1 MNPFRLSLLLFAV
14 LALPLAA
21 APLSLLCATC
31 AQAPRAGP
39 AGRLVE
45 YDLYI
50 EEGRFSPA
58 GKSVRALTV
67 NGGIPGPTLRFREG
81 DTARIRVHNRLK
93 DEETSTHW
101 HGLLLPNEQDGVPHV
116 TTPPI
121 RPGTTH
127 TFEFQLRHSGT
138 YWYHSHT
145 HFQEQSG
152 VYGSIVVLP
161 RAGEPVRTDRDHVVV
176 LSDWTNEDPHEVQRL
191 LMRGS
196 DYFGL
201 KRRNAQ
207 SVAGALRQ
215 GALREYFE
223 REWTRMNPMDV
234 SDVGYD
240 AFLINGQRRT
250 RLEGRPG
257 EKIRL
262 RLINASAST
271 YFHVQFSG
279 GPMTIVAADGPPVEP
294 VQVDRLFIAIAETY
308 DVVVTLP
315 ASGQW
320 ELRATAQDGSGHA
333 SALLGEGPSHPAS
346 DPPRPNLY
354 TMDEMLNLALEEQED
369 DPRASLNLPRPGSPY
384 RLLRAVHD
392 TTLPAKAP
400 VRTLR
405 MSLTGDMN
413 RYVWSFDG
421 KTVAQEPYVPLK
433 HGEVV
438 RLELVNDTMMHHP
451 IHLHG
456 HFFRVLN
463 GQGARSPLKHTV
475 DVPPM
480 SRRVIEFEANE
491 HKDWMFH
498 CHILY
503 HMMSGMARVFS
514 YDRPAATLAADTA
527 AAGHAGPAEKA
538 HGLGHAAGLGEHAH
552 DPWYF
557 WGAASLQ
564 SHLSEGQLTLMNA
577 RNDFLLGWE
586 VGWQGV
592 DRTEYE
598 VDALYQRYFNPNF
611 QAFAGARLTNDPDAD
626 DRAVLGFNYRLPMLV
641 WAGLSLDSEGDAR
654 LTLAKRLQLTARLGL
669 FGRVEYDTNTE
680 WEWSVGAD
688 YTLSKPVSLVTQYHS
703 EYGFGAGVLIR
714 F

>member
-1 MNPFRLSLLLFAV
+1 MHIPSIFLGLTAV
-14 LALPLAA
+14 LLMLHAAHASSLPF
-21 APLSLLCATC
+21 LCATC
-31 AQAPRAGP
+31 TVVPPKG
-39 AGRLVE
+39 GRLVE

-50 EEGRFSPA
+50 DESTFSPA
-58 GKSVRALTV
+58 GKMVRALTI
-67 NGGIPGPTLRFREG
+67 NGGIPGPTLHFREG

-93 DEETSTHW
+93 NEETSTHW

-121 RPGTTH
+121 PPGGTH
-127 TFEFQLRHSGT
+127 TFQFSLRHSGT

-152 VYGSIVVLP
+152 IYGSIVVQP
-161 RAGEPVRTDRDHVVV
+161 RGGEPIETQRDHVVV
-176 LSDWTNEDPHEVQRL
+176 LSDWTNEDPHEVQRM

-196 DYFGL
+196 DYFGI

-207 SVAGALRQ
+207 SLVGAMRRGALKDYV
-215 GALREYFE
+215 G
-223 REWTRMNPMDV
+223 REWSRMNPMDI

-240 AFLINGQRRT
+240 AFLINGKRQT
-250 RLEGRPG
+250 TLEGKPG

-262 RLINASAST
+262 RLINASGST
-271 YFHVQFSG
+271 YFYVRFSG
-279 GPMTIVAADGPPVEP
+279 GPMTLVAADGPPVQP
-294 VQVDRLFIAIAETY
+294 VEVDRLFIAIAETY
-308 DVVVTLP
+308 DVLVTLP
-315 ASGQW
+315 SSGRW

-333 SALLGEGPSHPAS
+333 SAFLGEGSLHPAD

-354 TMDEMLNLALEEQED
+354 AMDEMLNLALEEQSD

-384 RLLRAVHD
+384 RLLRATHD
-392 TTLPAKAP
+392 TNPPTNAP
-400 VRTLR
+400 IRTLR
-405 MSLTGDMN
+405 MRLTGDMN

-421 KTVAQEPYVPLK
+421 KTMAQDPYVSLR

-463 GQGARSPLKHTV
+463 GQGNRSPLKHTV

-480 SRRVIEFEANE
+480 SRRVLEFEANE

-503 HMMSGMARVFS
+503 HMMSGMARVFR
-514 YDRPAATLAADTA
+514 YDEPSPSAHQGDHLPAS
-527 AAGHAGPAEKA
+527 G
-538 HGLGHAAGLGEHAH
+538 HGLGHAANLGEHAH

-564 SHLSEGQLTLMNA
+564 SHMSEGQLTLMNA
-577 RNDFLLGWE
+577 RNDFLLNWEIGWE
-586 VGWQGV
+586 GV
-592 DRTEYE
+592 RKAEYE
-598 VDALYQRYFNPNF
+598 VEALYQRYFNANF
-611 QAFAGARLTNDPDAD
+611 QAFTGARFSHDPDVEN
-626 DRAVLGFNYRLPMLV
+626 RAVLGFNYRLPLLF
-641 WAGLSLDSEGDAR
+641 WATASVDHEGDAR
-654 LTLAKRLQLTARLGL
+654 LALSKRFQITSRLGV
-669 FGRVEYDTNTE
+669 FSRAEYDTRTE
-680 WEWSVGAD
+680 WEWSVGSD
-688 YTLSKPVSLVTQYHS
+688 FTIHKNLSLVTQYHS
-703 EYGFGAGVLIR
+703 EYGLGAGVLIR